1 MHNKFVLSLH
11 QMLTMFSCSLKDP
24 FLVLTGPSRAIALID
39 HPEFEVELYAIGRVP
54 SEDKVLSALYF
65 EYNNIGNGRFAG
77 LIQTRRDKTKQ
88 RSTIELKFA
97 HLAVPLEATIEV
109 YHCGGT
115 NNFHGCFFA
124 QMDYMG
130 KDEIVLLDSR
140 ESKVTILPDGRI
152 LLSRRVVIIEEG
164 DELRLG
170 VRASQ
175 SRVGR
180 NRVEVVAKFPAKLLG
195 KSDGEFNVGFCNM
208 SVSVAWSVLV

>member
-1 MHNKFVLSLH
+1 MRSKFVLSLH
-11 QMLTMFSCSLKDP
+11 QILTMFSSSLKDP

-39 HPEFEVELYAIGRVP
+39 HPKFEVELYAIGRMP

-115 NNFHGCFFA
+115 SNFHGCFFCSNGL
-124 QMDYMG
+124 YG
-130 KDEIVLLDSR
+130 
-140 ESKVTILPDGRI
+140 
-152 LLSRRVVIIEEG
+152 
-164 DELRLG
+164 
-170 VRASQ
+170 
-175 SRVGR
+175 
-180 NRVEVVAKFPAKLLG
+180 
-195 KSDGEFNVGFCNM
+195 
-208 SVSVAWSVLV
+208 